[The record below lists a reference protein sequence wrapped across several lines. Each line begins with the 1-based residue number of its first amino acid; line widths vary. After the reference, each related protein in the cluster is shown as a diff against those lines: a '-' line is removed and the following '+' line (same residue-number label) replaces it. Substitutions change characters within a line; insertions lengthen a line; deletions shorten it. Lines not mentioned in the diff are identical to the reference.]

1 MNFDWMSNPQY
12 LAQVGHF
19 LGGLSVIVIATLFSV
34 VFGAGWLPVL
44 VTLGIGVLAASYKEF
59 IFDTSVFGVGEG
71 DSWSDSLMDW
81 SFYML
86 GAGLAMGLAA
96 VAFHFAKHC

>member
-1 MNFDWMSNPQY
+1 MNFNWMSNEQY
-12 LAQVGHF
+12 LAQVGHL
-19 LGGLSVIVIATLFSV
+19 LGGVTVIIIATLFAV

-44 VTLGIGVLAASYKEF
+44 ITLGVGVLAASYKEF

-71 DSWSDSLMDW
+71 DSWADSFMDW

-86 GAGLAMGLAA
+86 GAAIAMGLAS

>member
-1 MNFDWMSNPQY
+1 MRPTPLDHS
-12 LAQVGHF
+12 
-19 LGGLSVIVIATLFSV
+19 GGTGTGCWKSFVTVP
-34 VFGAGWLPVL
+34 GL
-44 VTLGIGVLAASYKEF
+44 VTGAALEPGAPGSLMG
-59 IFDTSVFGVGEG
+59 TVGVGEG